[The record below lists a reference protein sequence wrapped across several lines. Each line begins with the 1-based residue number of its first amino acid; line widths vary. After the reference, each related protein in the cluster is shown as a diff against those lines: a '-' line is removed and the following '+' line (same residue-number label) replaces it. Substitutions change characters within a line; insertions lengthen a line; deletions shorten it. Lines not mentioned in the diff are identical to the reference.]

1 MVEHD
6 DERRSVTRAV
16 EDVGDIGVREVT
28 NLERDTL
35 VSARLDSAPIARG
48 RKTT

>member
-16 EDVGDIGVREVT
+16 ENVGDIGVREVA
-28 NLERDTL
+28 NLERNAL
-35 VSARLDSAPIARG
+35 VSAVAR
-48 RKTT
+48 